1 MTLGQKMEMV
11 HSYLNSDVCRNSL
24 IQEIGFTGFIE
35 IDKDQTTV
43 TAQGITGQRVWK
55 LDEMLLVIA
64 TLKRVEKNKLKH

>member
-1 MTLGQKMEMV
+1 MEMV